1 MAGVEEEFAPL
12 KASEWFANEYP
23 DLRLNDLDKTSV
35 SLPEEIVS
43 FGKGK
48 EGFHLSQKER
58 EDFKKHLKNEKD
70 KNDFVQL
77 GKHMDGAA
85 VEISVF
91 DILRKS
97 LDAKGL
103 LYSIFHSFKQMQTY
117 RFLGIK
123 EKNKTGAMENWRTE
137 QEYDIILVLPKYKRF
152 IVVEVKNS
160 QEFAKSQLK
169 SLIVG
174 QQFFDNLRSEH
185 LLSTEWEYI
194 PVLAL
199 PNMKQRYNLDP
210 RCPKPKNPVEFV
222 LLTAQEMLTK
232 NFVDILLMEKK
243 IGGGAA
249 FSHPDN
255 YYSKLVK
262 VLFASAHSHSAEKSA
277 SGLMLKA
284 PNNPVDQSH
293 KVLLGTNAP
302 SVSGGFSEVTSD
314 PPDDIATSQLKE
326 VGVGQLNS
334 FIFWNPRE
342 WSALNENHTRIVITG
357 EYGTGKSKKE

>member
-1 MAGVEEEFAPL
+1 MAGVEEEFSPL

-35 SLPEEIVS
+35 SLPEELVS

-48 EGFHLSQKER
+48 EGFHQPPTER
-58 EDFKKHLKNEKD
+58 ENFKKHFRNDKD
-70 KNDFVQL
+70 EGDFTQL
-77 GKHMDGAA
+77 CNHMDGAA
-85 VEISVF
+85 TEMSVF
-91 DILRKS
+91 DFLRKS

-123 EKNKTGAMENWRTE
+123 EKDKKTGEMKNWSIE
-137 QEYDIILVLPKYKRF
+137 QEYDIILVLPNYKRF

-160 QEFAKSQLK
+160 SEFKATYLKK
-169 SLIVG
+169 SLKVG
-174 QQFFDNLRSEH
+174 QQFLDNLKSKE

-199 PNMKQRYNLDP
+199 PNMKQRDKLDP

-222 LLTAQEMLTK
+222 LLTAKEMLTK

-243 IGGGAA
+243 MGGGAA
-249 FSHPDN
+249 ITHPDN

-334 FIFWNPRE
+334 FIFWNPGE

-357 EYGTGKSKKE
+357 DYGTGKSK

>member
-23 DLRLNDLDKTSV
+23 DLRLNELDKTSV

-199 PNMKQRYNLDP
+199 PNKKQRDKLDP

-222 LLTAQEMLTK
+222 LLTAKEMLTK

-243 IGGGAA
+243 MGGGAA
-249 FSHPDN
+249 ITHPDN

-334 FIFWNPRE
+334 FIFWNPKE